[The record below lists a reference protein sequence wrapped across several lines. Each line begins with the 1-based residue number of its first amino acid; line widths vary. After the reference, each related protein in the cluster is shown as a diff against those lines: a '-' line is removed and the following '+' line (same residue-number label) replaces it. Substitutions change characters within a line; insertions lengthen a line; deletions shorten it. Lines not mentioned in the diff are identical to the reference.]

1 MTKFDLPQVTLCSW
15 QDIKIQLL
23 IMNYLEGHGHSKG
36 SAPETNYCLL
46 HISWNIELFASK
58 LCDGTLLKAGIT
70 YNKFVSLSSRSHVG
84 FSFSRNDCVFHIIW
98 TDEAGELYKWF
109 WCTLQHQ
116 IKVSIQILCVCPFFW
131 ATWFQDNRE
140 SAIFDH
146 AWLGKR
152 IMEGGK
158 IPLNRN
164 EKMKKN

>member
-1 MTKFDLPQVTLCSW
+1 MTKFDLPQVTLCGW

-36 SAPETNYCLL
+36 SAPETHYCLL

-98 TDEAGELYKWF
+98 TDEPFASKLCMVLHHHKLESCTNGSDALFSIRSKWAF
-109 WCTLQHQ
+109 KSSVFVHSFEPLDFKTTENQRYLTMLGL
-116 IKVSIQILCVCPFFW
+116 V
-131 ATWFQDNRE
+131 RE
-140 SAIFDH
+140 
-146 AWLGKR
+146 
-152 IMEGGK
+152 
-158 IPLNRN
+158 
-164 EKMKKN
+164 